1 MSSKELTADSFKN
14 KFIESYIG
22 DVSVEESS
30 EKKRIVNLRRTTAA
44 SIADD
49 IISTTNN
56 MVKTNDLDNSN
67 FAFAILYENIQR
79 EGYNKLLDSNGNIN
93 INHIKAILN
102 KDIKKQIE
110 INGMQKNETQ
120 EQVLDKFIQTNKMT
134 EEEVKT
140 NLGKMDFS
148 KLAIDD
154 IVMIEENIDYAVKNM
169 TEEQIEAFNEEI
181 CKGQDESVKKD
192 NEAILNAINKMK
204 NGKGLSEEEEINCMR
219 IAKERGFD
227 NLEEL
232 FKETEKEYNDD
243 AKVSLQIRTEV
254 LEHAQ
259 ENNGEIKQDFIDRI
273 AQKYSNPKYK
283 NSSKALA
290 WDMTKKINSH
300 IYKVIEEAKDIGIK
314 IPEKF
319 MENVYKNDQV
329 AQKEDL
335 QYEDEKIEFKN
346 FYTKNDVNK
355 NSWFGSNDFLEDYVQ
370 ENNGEIDQNF
380 VNKKEEFNKKTG
392 DEIKSEDM
400 IQDLFDK
407 NSEDT
412 IQKMFD
418 NFFDFEMN
426 AVIDYFKNTFLKED
440 VLEESKENFV
450 EQENNNDIKDEY
462 EVPQFEE
469 KKSLIEKMQESKNPF
484 ARTIAKGLM
493 KITGKTAKALP
504 EPQKQQEGAAKP
516 RNYDSN
522 GVGFDITDSDLF
534 PSKRMALKNTFRKLF
549 NFKNNNIKENEPVQT
564 IKPIT
569 SSDFD
574 KRIKLSQNQMN
585 EVKVDAP
592 IIPKKQDIIKDNVIN
607 TKESKDDG
615 FEK

>member
-181 CKGQDESVKKD
+181 CKGQDERVKKD
-192 NEAILNAINKMK
+192 NEAILNAINKVK
-204 NGKGLSEEEEINCMR
+204 NNKGLSEEEEINCMR
-219 IAKERGFD
+219 IARERGYD
-227 NLEEL
+227 NIEDFFEA
-232 FKETEKEYNDD
+232 TEKAYNDD
-243 AKVSLQIRTEV
+243 ARVFLQIRTEV

-259 ENNGEIKQDFIDRI
+259 ENNGEIDQDLIDRI
-273 AQKYSNPKYK
+273 VQKYSNSEYK
-283 NSSKALA
+283 NSSKVLA

-300 IYKVIEEAKDIGIK
+300 IYKVTKETKDIDIK
-314 IPEKF
+314 LPEKF

-329 AQKEDL
+329 SQKEDL
-335 QYEDEKIEFKN
+335 QYEDEKIEFEN
-346 FYTKNDVNK
+346 FHMENDVDN
-355 NSWFGSNDFLEDYVQ
+355 NSWFGSNDFLEDYGQ
-370 ENNGEIDQNF
+370 ENN
-380 VNKKEEFNKKTG
+380 
-392 DEIKSEDM
+392 DEIKSEDV

-412 IQKMFD
+412 IQNMFE
-418 NFFDFEMN
+418 NYFDFEMN

-516 RNYDSN
+516 RSYDSN

-574 KRIKLSQNQMN
+574 KRIKLSQNPMN

-607 TKESKDDG
+607 PKESKDDG